1 MSTDQ
6 DVFASFGLQHDAW
19 GRLVLIDAT
28 GARHIGVEP
37 IRGFPIS
44 DPEHFISL
52 CDREGRELVCVQD
65 MAKLPAATRQVL
77 EQDLSRREFVPVIER
92 IASVSSGADP
102 TEWQVDT
109 DRGPTTF
116 LLKSEDD
123 VRRLGPDSAL
133 VIDSHGLRYLVP
145 DTKKMDAASRRILE
159 RYL

>member
-1 MSTDQ
+1 MSTDN
-6 DVFASFGLQHDAW
+6 DFAAFGLQHDAW

-28 GARHIGVEP
+28 GERHIGVEP
-37 IRGFPIS
+37 IRAFPIS

-52 CDREGRELVCVQD
+52 CDNEGRELICVED
-65 MAKLPAATRQVL
+65 MAKLTSATRQVL
-77 EQDLSRREFVPVIER
+77 EQDLARREFVPVIER
-92 IASVSSGADP
+92 IASVSAGSDP
-102 TEWQVDT
+102 SEWQVET

-145 DTKKMDAASRRILE
+145 DTQKMDASSRRILE